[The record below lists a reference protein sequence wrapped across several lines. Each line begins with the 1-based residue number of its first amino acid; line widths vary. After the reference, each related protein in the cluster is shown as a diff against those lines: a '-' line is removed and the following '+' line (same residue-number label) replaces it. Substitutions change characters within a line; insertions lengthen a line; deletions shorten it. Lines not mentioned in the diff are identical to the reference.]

1 MLALKAISVLSIA
14 AAFVTAHPPDN
25 QLVARGFNGVTTTET
40 ATQSYQSLTT
50 EIRTLR
56 VNIATGKV
64 EEEVAIT
71 QFKSF
76 SYEATSTMTSING
89 CSLCYHPTRVS
100 SLTQYAKQTYV
111 EFDLLFET
119 CYQVYGERAS
129 RLLTHLSP
137 LDSQCQRNLSLFS
150 ENGVHL
156 QHILPP
162 NFIRNV
168 NRAGWP
174 ETHRYASRFFVN

>member
-1 MLALKAISVLSIA
+1 
-14 AAFVTAHPPDN
+14 
-25 QLVARGFNGVTTTET
+25 LVARGFNGVTTTET

-89 CSLCYHPTRVS
+89 CSLCYHPTRVVNVSSYRHEQFVVCFDVDYLLPLFFTQS

-129 RLLTHLSP
+129 RLLS
-137 LDSQCQRNLSLFS
+137 RKF
-150 ENGVHL
+150 
-156 QHILPP
+156 P
-162 NFIRNV
+162 NQQ
-168 NRAGWP
+168 
-174 ETHRYASRFFVN
+174 T